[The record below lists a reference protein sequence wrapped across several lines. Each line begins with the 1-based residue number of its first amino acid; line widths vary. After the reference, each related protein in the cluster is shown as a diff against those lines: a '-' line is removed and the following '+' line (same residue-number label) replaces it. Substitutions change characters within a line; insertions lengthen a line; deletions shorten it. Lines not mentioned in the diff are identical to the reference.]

1 MKEGRAARRQER
13 RWWSKGTVDKGWTAP
28 KLDPYRR
35 LPQKN
40 GSVER
45 LFFHSTFPDRRK
57 DGVAMNYRWPKTEM
71 VTWRIW
77 LGQERQGP
85 PSRAMGEGIR
95 EELGLFLEAP
105 NSIPSSS

>member
-1 MKEGRAARRQER
+1 MVEQGHSRQRLDSSQTGPLQE
-13 RWWSKGTVDKGWTAP
+13 TATE
-28 KLDPYRR
+28 
-35 LPQKN
+35 N

-57 DGVAMNYRWPKTEM
+57 DEVAMDYRWPKTEV

-105 NSIPSSS
+105 HSIPSSS